1 VRFST
6 SLCTL
11 LLLGLLLTGCA
22 HRANSGGAVSNAPT
36 THPVRS
42 SASNA
47 PTGTATQAQ
56 PNAIPSANKPASAS
70 APGLVTVGPVETST
84 TNAAAE
90 SAAASSPNAVDAAN
104 GPNASA
110 SRQQGIWSEQG
121 IASWYGP
128 RFQGKLTAN
137 GERFN
142 TQTLTAAHKTLPFGT
157 RVRVRSLSDAKEVI
171 VRINDRGPFVKG
183 RIIDLSQAAAR
194 VLGFVGVKQVVIER
208 LP

>member
-1 VRFST
+1 
-6 SLCTL
+6 
-11 LLLGLLLTGCA
+11 
-22 HRANSGGAVSNAPT
+22 
-36 THPVRS
+36 
-42 SASNA
+42 
-47 PTGTATQAQ
+47 
-56 PNAIPSANKPASAS
+56 
-70 APGLVTVGPVETST
+70 VETST

-110 SRQQGIWSEQG
+110 SRQQGTWSEQG

>member
-1 VRFST
+1 MRFST
-6 SLCTL
+6 SLCTW

-22 HRANSGGAVSNAPT
+22 HRANSGGVVSTAST
-36 THPVRS
+36 AHPVRP

-56 PNAIPSANKPASAS
+56 PNAIPSANKSIPVAPPGSAT
-70 APGLVTVGPVETST
+70 ATQVDMPP
-84 TNAAAE
+84 TNAASE
-90 SAAASSPNAVDAAN
+90 SAAAPSPNGIDA
-104 GPNASA
+104 PNASS
-110 SRQQGIWSEQG
+110 SRQQGMWSEQG

-142 TQTLTAAHKTLPFGT
+142 TQSLTAAHKTLPFGT

-208 LP
+208 MP

>member
-6 SLCTL
+6 YLCTW
-11 LLLGLLLTGCA
+11 LLLGLVLTGCA
-22 HRANSGGAVSNAPT
+22 HRANSGGAAAPT
-36 THPVRS
+36 APMRP
-42 SASNA
+42 SASTTTVGA
-47 PTGTATQAQ
+47 ATQVQ
-56 PNAIPSANKPASAS
+56 PNAAIPSANKS
-70 APGLVTVGPVETST
+70 APGAATVAQVDMPP
-84 TNAAAE
+84 TNAASE
-90 SAAASSPNAVDAAN
+90 SAAAPSSNAIDA
-104 GPNASA
+104 PNASA
-110 SRQQGIWSEQG
+110 SRQQGMWSEQG

>member
-1 VRFST
+1 M
-6 SLCTL
+6 
-11 LLLGLLLTGCA
+11 
-22 HRANSGGAVSNAPT
+22 
-36 THPVRS
+36 
-42 SASNA
+42 
-47 PTGTATQAQ
+47 
-56 PNAIPSANKPASAS
+56 
-70 APGLVTVGPVETST
+70 
-84 TNAAAE
+84 
-90 SAAASSPNAVDAAN
+90 
-104 GPNASA
+104 
-110 SRQQGIWSEQG
+110 WSEQG

>member
-6 SLCTL
+6 YLCTW
-11 LLLGLLLTGCA
+11 LLLGLVLTGCA
-22 HRANSGGAVSNAPT
+22 HRANSGAAAPT
-36 THPVRS
+36 APMRP
-42 SASNA
+42 SAS
-47 PTGTATQAQ
+47 TTTVGTATLVQ
-56 PNAIPSANKPASAS
+56 PNAAMPSANKS
-70 APGLVTVGPVETST
+70 APGAATVAAVDMPPTS
-84 TNAAAE
+84 AASE
-90 SAAASSPNAVDAAN
+90 SAAAPSSNAIDA
-104 GPNASA
+104 PNASA
-110 SRQQGIWSEQG
+110 SRQQGMWSEQG